1 MIGFGTALSTF
12 TATYDSAKANEAR
25 FLVGGDLRITPSILS
40 TRPHPPSYA
49 GSLRAAGI
57 AAVTPAVFSVQN
69 SVLTGQFSSDRQ
81 NLAAVDPLG
90 YMRVA
95 SPADRFFV
103 GRSARTSL
111 GALAATA

>member
-1 MIGFGTALSTF
+1 MLMRSVRRRSWALVGAIVCVGLVIGFGTALSTF

-49 GSLRAAGI
+49 GSLRAPGI

-69 SVLTGQFSSDRQ
+69 SVLTGQFSSDRH
-81 NLAAVDPLG
+81 NLDP
-90 YMRVA
+90 VH
-95 SPADRFFV
+95 
-103 GRSARTSL
+103 T
-111 GALAATA
+111 